1 MRSLPLSPRHFRAI
15 AGGYGALVVALT
27 VLLFVLDARVSER
40 IGLQREVYPDVGFSG
55 IPRVDVS
62 RGISLDFLREDP
74 ALSRRFFSV
83 RWNGFWY
90 LPEAGEFELHGAGD
104 DHLDV
109 CRESTL
115 RRRHANPHTTGGVAK
130 ERRFTRCAATFGLW
144 RLPHVASTAEPCRE
158 LGYST
163 ALYMPSRVATQSAAM
178 TVWVDSERVIRRGAP
193 AGMHTQSRTLWLEAG
208 VHRLRVDYEQ
218 HGEARALSLPWAPRG
233 ERPRPARYFQQVPWS
248 GV

>member
-1 MRSLPLSPRHFRAI
+1 MRCLPLSPRHFRAI

-109 CRESTL
+109 
-115 RRRHANPHTTGGVAK
+115 
-130 ERRFTRCAATFGLW
+130 
-144 RLPHVASTAEPCRE
+144 
-158 LGYST
+158 
-163 ALYMPSRVATQSAAM
+163 
-178 TVWVDSERVIRRGAP
+178 WVDGERVIRRGAP
-193 AGMHTQSRTLWLEAG
+193 AAMHTQSRTLWLEAG
-208 VHRLRVDYEQ
+208 VHGHRVDYEQ
-218 HGEARALSLPWAPRG
+218 HGEARALRVRAKIS
-233 ERPRPARYFQQVPWS
+233 S
-248 GV
+248 

>member
-1 MRSLPLSPRHFRAI
+1 MRGLPLSPRHFRAI

-90 LPEAGEFELHGAGD
+90 LPEAGEFELHRAGD
-104 DHLDV
+104 DRLD
-109 CRESTL
+109 
-115 RRRHANPHTTGGVAK
+115 
-130 ERRFTRCAATFGLW
+130 
-144 RLPHVASTAEPCRE
+144 
-158 LGYST
+158 
-163 ALYMPSRVATQSAAM
+163 
-178 TVWVDSERVIRRGAP
+178 VWVDGERVIRRARRGC
-193 AGMHTQSRTLWLEAG
+193 TRSRGHSGWK
-208 VHRLRVDYEQ
+208 
-218 HGEARALSLPWAPRG
+218 RAFTASASTTSSTAKRG
-233 ERPRPARYFQQVPWS
+233 P
-248 GV
+248 